1 MVKFIKNFFSSKK
14 EDPIYDD
21 DLDLNLAI
29 IVILL
34 RASSIDG
41 NKDDIELNMI
51 KDIAQKELN
60 IEKEVLESLYTKAI
74 EEEDFTADIYKYTK
88 IINDN
93 FEENDKLNILK
104 LVCKIINVDKNI
116 DPFESNFVRRLS
128 GLLYITDRQA
138 GEIKKEFLDSWHTL
152 LMKNA

>member
-41 NKDDIELNMI
+41 IKDDIELNMI
-51 KDIAQKELN
+51 KDIAERELN

-138 GEIKKEFLDSWHTL
+138 GEIKKEFLDS
-152 LMKNA
+152 

>member
-14 EDPIYDD
+14 ENPIYDD

-51 KDIAQKELN
+51 KDIAERELN

-138 GEIKKEFLDSWHTL
+138 GEIKKEFLDS
-152 LMKNA
+152 

>member
-1 MVKFIKNFFSSKK
+1 MIKFIKNFFSSKK
-14 EDPIYDD
+14 ENPIYDD

-138 GEIKKEFLDSWHTL
+138 GEIKKEFLDS
-152 LMKNA
+152 

>member
-51 KDIAQKELN
+51 KDIAQRELN

-74 EEEDFTADIYKYTK
+74 EEEDFSADIYKYTK

-104 LVCKIINVDKNI
+104 LVCKIINVDKRI

-138 GEIKKEFLDSWHTL
+138 GEIKKEFLDT
-152 LMKNA
+152 

>member
-14 EDPIYDD
+14 ENPIYDD

-138 GEIKKEFLDSWHTL
+138 GEIKKEFLDS
-152 LMKNA
+152 

>member
-51 KDIAQKELN
+51 KDIAQRELN

-74 EEEDFTADIYKYTK
+74 EEEDFSADIYKYTK

-104 LVCKIINVDKNI
+104 LVCKIINVDKRI

-138 GEIKKEFLDSWHTL
+138 GEIKKEFLDS
-152 LMKNA
+152 

>member
-41 NKDDIELNMI
+41 IKDDIELNMI
-51 KDIAQKELN
+51 KDIAERELN

-74 EEEDFTADIYKYTK
+74 EEENFSADIYKYTK

-138 GEIKKEFLDSWHTL
+138 GEIKKEFLDS
-152 LMKNA
+152 

>member
-41 NKDDIELNMI
+41 IKDDIELNMI
-51 KDIAQKELN
+51 KDIAERELN
-60 IEKEVLESLYTKAI
+60 IEKEV
-74 EEEDFTADIYKYTK
+74 FGR
-88 IINDN
+88 
-93 FEENDKLNILK
+93 
-104 LVCKIINVDKNI
+104 KN
-116 DPFESNFVRRLS
+116 RC
-128 GLLYITDRQA
+128 
-138 GEIKKEFLDSWHTL
+138 
-152 LMKNA
+152 

>member
-41 NKDDIELNMI
+41 IKDDIELNMI
-51 KDIAQKELN
+51 KDIAESELN
-60 IEKEVLESLYTKAI
+60 IEKEVLENLYTKAI
-74 EEEDFTADIYKYTK
+74 EEENFSADIYKYTK

-93 FEENDKLNILK
+93 YKEKDKLNVLK
-104 LVCKIINVDKNI
+104 LVCKIINVDKKI

-138 GEIKKEFLDSWHTL
+138 GEIKKEFLDS
-152 LMKNA
+152 

>member
-1 MVKFIKNFFSSKK
+1 MVKFIKNFFSSKN
-14 EDPIYDD
+14 ENPTYDD

-138 GEIKKEFLDSWHTL
+138 GEIKKEFLDS
-152 LMKNA
+152 

>member
-41 NKDDIELNMI
+41 NKDDKIRSFSKQVYNKLSSH
-51 KDIAQKELN
+51 DV
-60 IEKEVLESLYTKAI
+60 EVMLDDRDAKLGKKL
-74 EEEDFTADIYKYTK
+74 KY
-88 IINDN
+88 
-93 FEENDKLNILK
+93 F
-104 LVCKIINVDKNI
+104 
-116 DPFESNFVRRLS
+116 
-128 GLLYITDRQA
+128 
-138 GEIKKEFLDSWHTL
+138 
-152 LMKNA
+152 

>member
-14 EDPIYDD
+14 ENPIYDD

-41 NKDDIELNMI
+41 NKDDLELNMI

-138 GEIKKEFLDSWHTL
+138 GEIKKEFLDS
-152 LMKNA
+152 

>member
-41 NKDDIELNMI
+41 IKDDIELNMI

-138 GEIKKEFLDSWHTL
+138 GEIKKEFLDS
-152 LMKNA
+152 

>member
-1 MVKFIKNFFSSKK
+1 MVKFIKNFFSNKK
-14 EDPIYDD
+14 ENPIYDD

-41 NKDDIELNMI
+41 IKDDMELNMI
-51 KDIAQKELN
+51 KDIAQRELN
-60 IEKEVLESLYTKAI
+60 IENEVLESLYTKAI
-74 EEEDFTADIYKYTK
+74 EEEDFSADIYKYTK

-93 FEENDKLNILK
+93 FEEKDKLNILK
-104 LVCKIINVDKNI
+104 LVCKIINVDKKI

-138 GEIKKEFLDSWHTL
+138 GEIKKEFLDS
-152 LMKNA
+152 

>member
-14 EDPIYDD
+14 EDPIYND

-51 KDIAQKELN
+51 KDIAQRELN

-74 EEEDFTADIYKYTK
+74 EEEDFSADIYKYTK

-104 LVCKIINVDKNI
+104 LVCKIINVDKRI

-138 GEIKKEFLDSWHTL
+138 GEIKKEFLDT
-152 LMKNA
+152 

>member
-41 NKDDIELNMI
+41 IKDDIELNMI
-51 KDIAQKELN
+51 KDIAERELN

-74 EEEDFTADIYKYTK
+74 EEEDFSADIYKYTK

-104 LVCKIINVDKNI
+104 LVCKIINVDKRI

-138 GEIKKEFLDSWHTL
+138 GEIKKEFLDT
-152 LMKNA
+152 